1 MIFKRIEIWL
11 IKINFKI
18 IQEWP
23 KVQEQVINF
32 SSKITR
38 LKPMILK
45 PIFGHQMKHKQ
56 KGKYDGSIR
65 EKNENLRKM
74 TLNDIFQ
81 GK

>member
-1 MIFKRIEIWL
+1 
-11 IKINFKI
+11 
-18 IQEWP
+18 
-23 KVQEQVINF
+23 
-32 SSKITR
+32 
-38 LKPMILK
+38 MILK

-81 GK
+81 GKWFR